1 MGEVLR
7 QFLVP
12 QNFHAGPHHILHQ
25 GGGRQHTPGPHGQ
38 GKGGGGH
45 PHSDAALFH
54 LSQHGEG
61 QHLLGLQGH
70 LPAGL
75 PQQQL
80 GKHEGAECYCGLG
93 GNRTENNDHLGI
105 HIQVGHGL
113 EMEIEVCA
121 MDLDGRA
128 VGECS
133 ETGTHTRACC

>member
-1 MGEVLR
+1 MLDTLTVMQLFFVSHNMGKDSTCLDYKDT
-7 QFLVP
+7 FL
-12 QNFHAGPHHILHQ
+12 QAF
-25 GGGRQHTPGPHGQ
+25 
-38 GKGGGGH
+38 
-45 PHSDAALFH
+45 
-54 LSQHGEG
+54 LSNS
-61 QHLLGLQGH
+61 
-70 LPAGL
+70 
-75 PQQQL
+75 L
-80 GKHEGAECYCGLG
+80 GKPEGAECYCGPC